1 MRKRAKGLWSSRLT
15 EDNIVEMSICD
26 RGNALEKDVGKRQVP
41 RADATFP
48 SMYAFFQHFLLI
60 KGCDEAWLSGN
71 GF

>member
-1 MRKRAKGLWSSRLT
+1 
-15 EDNIVEMSICD
+15 MSICD